1 MTIFNCSDVKLGPR
15 FEQFDSQFEFLRHAH
30 HETVHCI
37 GLYRSFSVGGA
48 SAGRLYGLQSFGQ
61 AHREPSQGN
70 VIVRATPPPQE
81 MRKYRRLHVRR
92 RVCRR
97 RVAML
102 LYFFCGKRKK
112 KWRIKHSG
120 FWDNFRGCTV
130 CNWTRP
136 TSTNP
141 TGVRPLN
148 APPILTGPF
157 GNLVG
162 ECGSRFNP
170 SGVSFKPPMG
180 VAYVNY
186 GHPHWLR
193 RFQTRQNITHAHCT
207 T

>member
-1 MTIFNCSDVKLGPR
+1 MTSNLVPDSSSSTVSSSFFDMPTTKLYIVLG
-15 FEQFDSQFEFLRHAH
+15 
-30 HETVHCI
+30 CI
-37 GLYRSFSVGGA
+37 GALVLVALVQAGCTVYRA
-48 SAGRLYGLQSFGQ
+48 SGKRTASRHKVTSLW
-61 AHREPSQGN
+61 EPRPS
-70 VIVRATPPPQE
+70 PQE